1 MLEDILKLHQAGE
14 LDNAESG
21 YRQWLADHP
30 DDPEGKHLLA
40 LLRRQRGDL
49 EQALELAREAI
60 AHAPD
65 QAAYHNTLA
74 NLLQQQGHWQQAQ
87 ASFRDALR
95 RDPNHLGALVGS
107 AQAALA
113 LGDLAAAREA
123 LGKAE
128 RVSPDHRWLR
138 LPQANLA
145 QASGDQE
152 KAVRLYLAALEDN
165 ADDPTIHMS
174 LARSFG
180 AMGRT
185 SFAEQALDNALKLKP
200 DYVLAR
206 VALGQLRLK
215 DGRTVDALTEFER
228 ALEHDPG
235 HAAALA
241 GRGDAR
247 RRLGDTT
254 RALED
259 YRQAHAAAPDTPGLA
274 AILVQTLLITG
285 NEVEARQQLADS
297 LAALPRDVALRQV
310 QVTVAARDGEPALLQ
325 ALQDWLDADPDN
337 PEARE
342 RLAALHESRG
352 RSAEAVAIARDTL
365 SRNSRSGFA
374 RLVLAR
380 AALREGNYE
389 EVQEQVNR
397 LPESSLPPP
406 GRAQRALLRGLA
418 RDALEDHDGALEAWQ
433 AGRRHLAGAARLVS
447 MPQVA
452 QLELPEPAAA
462 AANASEADS
471 QATAQAPVFLVG
483 LPGAGCECVATLAS
497 ALGVRVLADR
507 FSQQPRVDAITS
519 GEYGAQVKALREDP
533 AQAAQFRERYLA
545 ALAGT
550 GEMPRPDLVDW
561 LPFSDLRLMTMLQH
575 AFPAARY
582 LIVERDLRD
591 CLLNWLSVGTAQHLA
606 TDDPKAAAQ
615 WLLRAHE
622 HLHTAA
628 GRLAPGQVLR
638 ITPADLDAPEALASR
653 LLGFLG
659 LPDRELPPGLDI
671 IRSREGF
678 PAILPA
684 GHWQR
689 YQSQLAGEFA
699 LLDA

>member
-1 MLEDILKLHQAGE
+1 MLEDILKLHQAGN
-14 LDNAESG
+14 LDDAETG
-21 YRQWLADHP
+21 YRQWLTDHP

-49 EQALELAREAI
+49 EQAVALAREAI
-60 AHAPD
+60 DQAPD

-74 NLLQQQGHWQQAQ
+74 NLLLQQGQWQPAHE
-87 ASFRDALR
+87 AFKNSLR
-95 RDPNHLGALVGS
+95 RDPNHLGALVGA

-113 LGDLAAAREA
+113 LGNLAAARDA

-152 KAVRLYLAALEDN
+152 KAVRLYMAALEDN
-165 ADDPTIHMS
+165 AEDPTIHMS

-185 SFAEQALDNALKLKP
+185 TFAEQALDNALRLKP
-200 DYVLAR
+200 DFVMAR

-215 DGRTVDALTEFER
+215 DGRFVDAQTEFER
-228 ALEHDPG
+228 ALEHDPD
-235 HAAALA
+235 HAPALA

-247 RRLGDTT
+247 RRMGDMA
-254 RALED
+254 RALDD
-259 YRQAHAAAPDTPGLA
+259 YRLAHAATPDTPGLA
-274 AILVQTLLITG
+274 AILIQTLLITG
-285 NEVEARQQLADS
+285 NEAEARQQLADS
-297 LAALPRDVALRQV
+297 LTALPQDVALRQV

-325 ALQDWLDADPDN
+325 ALQEWLAVDSDN

-352 RSAEAVAIARDTL
+352 RFDEAVAIARDTL
-365 SRNSRSGFA
+365 KRNSRSGFA

-380 AALREGNYE
+380 AALRDDDYD
-389 EVQEQVNR
+389 EVQEQVNL
-397 LPESSLPPP
+397 LPENALPPP

-418 RDALEDHDGALEAWQ
+418 RDALDDHDGALEAWL
-433 AGRRHLAGAARLVS
+433 AGRKHVDGAARLVP

-452 QLELPEPAAA
+452 QLDLPPPL
-462 AANASEADS
+462 S
-471 QATAQAPVFLVG
+471 ATAGDTNDTDAPAPVFLLG
-483 LPGAGCECVATLAS
+483 LPGAGTESLATLVS

-507 FSQQPRVDAITS
+507 FSRQPRVDAITS
-519 GEYGAQVKALREDP
+519 GEYGTMVKSLTEDP
-533 AQAAQFRERYLA
+533 GVAGQFRDRYLA
-545 ALAGT
+545 ALAGV
-550 GEMPRPDLVDW
+550 GEMPQPDRVDW
-561 LPFSDLRLMTMLQH
+561 LPFADLRLLTMLQH

-582 LIVERDLRD
+582 LLVERDLRD

-606 TDDPKAAAQ
+606 SDDPKAAAQ
-615 WLLRAHE
+615 WLLRGNE
-622 HLHTAA
+622 HLKAA
-628 GRLAPGQVLR
+628 SSRL
-638 ITPADLDAPEALASR
+638 PAERLFRVSADDLDAPESLAPK
-653 LLGFLG
+653 LLEFLG
-659 LPDRELPPGLDI
+659 LPGRDLPPGLDI
-671 IRSREGF
+671 VRSREGF

-689 YQSQLAGEFA
+689 YRSQLAEPFA
-699 LLDA
+699 ILKD